1 MRFYLLRHGETEWN
15 KLGKFQGWTDITLD
29 ERGLSQA
36 RDSARAALLW
46 DHSVIYSSTLTR
58 TVQVAEEIRKLTGAP
73 VVSDP
78 GLRELGLGDLEG
90 VSGAEMRADWPEVY
104 SAWRAD
110 PANVQMP
117 NGESVT
123 QLQER
128 AWAAIQ
134 EIEKAHAGTPGVVVV
149 SHNFAIRTIVCAILE
164 IPLSNFHR
172 MSMGLGSL
180 STFDSDE
187 NGRRLVT
194 YNCNSHLSPDN
205 R

>member
-15 KLGKFQGWTDITLD
+15 KLGKFQGFADVALN
-29 ERGLSQA
+29 ERGLAQA
-36 RDSARAALLW
+36 RDSARASLLW
-46 DHSVIYSSTLTR
+46 EHSVIYSSSLTR
-58 TVQVAEEIRKLTGAP
+58 TVQVAEEIRRLSGAP
-73 VVSDP
+73 VVADP
-78 GLRELGLGDLEG
+78 GLRELALGDLEG
-90 VSGAEMRADWPEVY
+90 VSGPDMRANWPDVY
-104 SAWRAD
+104 RAWRAN
-110 PANVQMP
+110 PADVQMP
-117 NGESVT
+117 NGESLS

-128 AWAAIQ
+128 AWGVIQ
-134 EIEKAHAGTPGVVVV
+134 EIEGAHAGTPGVVVV
-149 SHNFAIRTIVCAILE
+149 SHNFTIRTIMCSILG

-194 YNCNSHLSPDN
+194 YNCNSHLSLDN

>member
-1 MRFYLLRHGETEWN
+1 MRIYLLRHGETEWN
-15 KLGKFQGWTDITLD
+15 KLGKFQGFADVSLN

-46 DHSVIYSSTLTR
+46 DHSVIYSSSLTR
-58 TVQVAEEIRKLTGAP
+58 TVQVAEEIRKLSGAP
-73 VVSDP
+73 VVTDP
-78 GLRELGLGDLEG
+78 GLRELNLGDLEG

-104 SAWRAD
+104 SAWRTN
-110 PANVQMP
+110 PAEVEMP
-117 NGESVT
+117 NGESLS

-128 AWAAIQ
+128 AWGAIQ
-134 EIEKAHAGTPGVVVV
+134 EIEKAHSGSPGVVIV
-149 SHNFAIRTIVCAILE
+149 SHNFTIRTIICAVLGV
-164 IPLSNFHR
+164 PLINFHR
-172 MSMGLGSL
+172 MSLGLGSL

-194 YNCNSHLSPDN
+194 FNCNSHLSLDN